1 MTPGLEGKYYHYILW
16 LKADGEQEK
25 NDTHVSQDGAKG
37 RMESRLTR
45 LKFNTYYTLRVQPYR
60 QQNGIQEAGSSTG
73 TIRFKTNCTGKVIY
87 SFNYYH
93 QSHT

>member
-25 NDTHVSQDGAKG
+25 NDTHVPQGGAKG
-37 RMESRLTR
+37 RVESRLTK
-45 LKFNTYYTLRVQPYR
+45 LKFNTYYTVRVQPYR

-87 SFNYYH
+87 SFN
-93 QSHT
+93 